1 MIIKI
6 EKRVPFGFKGVWG
19 RCYKLTNYDE
29 NYTYNDAN
37 DTTHVIKYQRV
48 SYYDIGADIQFK
60 LLEDGVDKS
69 VNNTQPISNLVT
81 KGEYRVIKTTDAQ
94 WKNKK
99 YECVCQPNDI
109 IYFENDYWVVEK
121 IDERSVYNPNRQ
133 TFYYLSIRKI
143 FDEIL
148 TGEN

>member
-1 MIIKI
+1 MNISID
-6 EKRVPFGFKGVWG
+6 KRVPFGFKGIWG

-29 NYTYNDAN
+29 YSENQP
-37 DTTHVIKYQRV
+37 IIIYQRAT
-48 SYYDIGADIQFK
+48 YYDIGYDVQFK

-69 VNNTQPISNLVT
+69 VNNTQTIDNLVT
-81 KGEYRVIKTTDAQ
+81 KGEYRVVKTSDAHFYDP
-94 WKNKK
+94 K

-143 FDEIL
+143 FDDII

>member
-1 MIIKI
+1 MNISID
-6 EKRVPFGFKGVWG
+6 KRVPFGFKGIWG
-19 RCYKLTNYDE
+19 KCYKLTNYNEYSE
-29 NYTYNDAN
+29 NQPIIT
-37 DTTHVIKYQRV
+37 YQRAT
-48 SYYDIGADIQFK
+48 YYDIGYDVQFK

-69 VNNTQPISNLVT
+69 VNNTQTIENLVT
-81 KGEYRVIKTTDAQ
+81 KGEYRVVKTTDAHFD
-94 WKNKK
+94 KDK

-109 IYFENDYWVVEK
+109 IYFEKEYWVVEK
-121 IDERSVYNPNRQ
+121 IDERSVYNPSRQ